1 MASVTNAPVDRSKL
15 DMTANQFP
23 LAGTD
28 VPRALF
34 LAHGTVRATSSRC
47 GPSSA
52 ARLSSLTIFFGLR

>member
-1 MASVTNAPVDRSKL
+1 
-15 DMTANQFP
+15 MTANQFP
-23 LAGTD
+23 LADTD

-52 ARLSSLTIFFGLR
+52 ARLSSSMTFFSLR

>member
-1 MASVTNAPVDRSKL
+1 
-15 DMTANQFP
+15 MTANQFP

-34 LAHGTVRATSSRC
+34 LAHGTGRATSSRC